1 MVHAGLVALPSL
13 LSDEVIIIGQSLPW
27 SFILLS
33 YCAAR
38 GLSGS
43 GLKIALTIT
52 EGSQQ
57 CSGHAATFGELKFDL
72 RAQQLY
78 GVGQLAVRRP
88 ASCMLISV
96 WLTVAQEAGGLL
108 CSLTLHQPPV
118 AESCGSDEAGPGAAR
133 RVGGSHHW
141 KTAHPAVVALH

>member
-1 MVHAGLVALPSL
+1 MVRAGLVALPSL

-33 YCAAR
+33 CCAAR
-38 GLSGS
+38 GLSGR
-43 GLKIALTIT
+43 GLKIDLTIT

-72 RAQQLY
+72 RAQQSE

-88 ASCMLISV
+88 ASLYAYICVADGCTRGWWPSV
-96 WLTVAQEAGGLL
+96 LSHT
-108 CSLTLHQPPV
+108 PP
-118 AESCGSDEAGPGAAR
+118 APCR
-133 RVGGSHHW
+133 RIVW
-141 KTAHPAVVALH
+141 QR